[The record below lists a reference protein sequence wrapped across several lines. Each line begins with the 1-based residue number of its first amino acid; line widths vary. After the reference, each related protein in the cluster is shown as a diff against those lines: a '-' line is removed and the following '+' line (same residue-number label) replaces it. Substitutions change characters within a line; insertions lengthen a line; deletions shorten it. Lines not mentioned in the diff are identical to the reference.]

1 VVSLRV
7 ETNFIRIKNNYGR
20 LMPTKKRSL
29 TDSLSMRTARVR
41 RKAQSHRTLR
51 WIGGRAAATLLVG
64 AALSVGGVTEAL
76 QGVHFLVLKDLD
88 TVRVVRQQGSHAKVV
103 ARLGDDFAGNS
114 VFKLSRT
121 LPDSLVTRRIRL
133 FDDAWLPET
142 AAPEVADAQPKDVF
156 HREMQ
161 RINVAIRKQFFA
173 NAVPF
178 GDIIHAK
185 AQKYDVDPALVAAVV
200 ETESRFQTH
209 ARSQV
214 GARGLMQLMPKTGRW
229 LGASNLYNAE
239 QNVDAGAKY
248 LKYLNRR
255 FDGNLTK
262 TIAAYNAGEGNVRR
276 YNGVPPFRET
286 RSYVKKVM
294 SRYEKR
300 KQELKKF
307 DDQHGAAVADDA
319 VLTLR

>member
-1 VVSLRV
+1 
-7 ETNFIRIKNNYGR
+7 
-20 LMPTKKRSL
+20 MPKKTLSL
-29 TDSLSMRTARVR
+29 TESLSARSANLR
-41 RKAQSHRTLR
+41 RRARSHRVLH
-51 WIGGRAAATLLVG
+51 WIGGRAAATLMVG

-76 QGVHFLVLKDLD
+76 QGVHFLVRKDLD
-88 TVRVVRQQGSHAKVV
+88 AVTIVEQQGSHARVL
-103 ARLGDDFAGNS
+103 ASLGGDLTGNAL
-114 VFKLSRT
+114 FKLSHG
-121 LPDSLVTRRIRL
+121 LPKSLVTHHVDL
-133 FDDAWLPET
+133 FGAWAPDAEPQ
-142 AAPEVADAQPKDVF
+142 AAPDAQPTDVF
-156 HREMQ
+156 HSEMR
-161 RINVAIRKQFFA
+161 RINTAIRRQFFA

-200 ETESRFQTH
+200 ETESCFRTH

-229 LGASNLYNAE
+229 LGATNLYNAE

-248 LKYLNRR
+248 LKYLNQR
-255 FDGNLTK
+255 FNGNLTK

-286 RSYVKKVM
+286 RSYVKRVM

-300 KQELKKF
+300 KQELKQF
-307 DDQHGAAVADDA
+307 DDQHGAGIVADEA
-319 VLTLR
+319 GLTLR

>member
-1 VVSLRV
+1 
-7 ETNFIRIKNNYGR
+7 
-20 LMPTKKRSL
+20 MPTKKRSL
-29 TDSLSMRTARVR
+29 TDSLSTRSARMR
-41 RKAQSHRTLR
+41 RKAQSHRMLH
-51 WIGGRAAATLLVG
+51 WIGGRAAATLLLG

-88 TVRVVRQQGSHAKVV
+88 TVKVVKQQGKHSNVV
-103 ARLGDDFAGNS
+103 ANLGDDFAGNS
-114 VFKLSRT
+114 LFKLSRT
-121 LPDSLVTRRIRL
+121 LPHSLVTQRIRL
-133 FDDAWLPET
+133 FDDAWLPESEQQT
-142 AAPEVADAQPKDVF
+142 AAEPQPKDVF

-161 RINVAIRKQFFA
+161 RINVAIRKEFFA
-173 NAVPF
+173 NAIPF
-178 GDIIHAK
+178 GNIIHAK
-185 AQKYDVDPALVAAVV
+185 ATKYDVDPALVAAVV
-200 ETESRFQTH
+200 ETESRFKSN

-229 LGASNLYNAE
+229 MGAHNLYNAD

-248 LKYLNRR
+248 LKYLNTR

-294 SRYEKR
+294 SKYEKR
-300 KQELKKF
+300 KQELKQF
-307 DDQHGAAVADDA
+307 DAQRGGAVGDE
-319 VLTLR
+319 V

>member
-1 VVSLRV
+1 
-7 ETNFIRIKNNYGR
+7 
-20 LMPTKKRSL
+20 MPTKKRSL
-29 TDSLSMRTARVR
+29 TDSLSMRSARVR

-103 ARLGDDFAGNS
+103 AKLGDDFAGNS

-185 AQKYDVDPALVAAVV
+185 AQKYDVDPSLVAAVV
-200 ETESRFQTH
+200 ETESRFRTN

-229 LGASNLYNAE
+229 LGAGNLYNAE

-307 DDQHGAAVADDA
+307 DDQHGAAVAADEA

>member
-1 VVSLRV
+1 
-7 ETNFIRIKNNYGR
+7 
-20 LMPTKKRSL
+20 MPTKKRSL
-29 TDSLSMRTARVR
+29 TDSLSMRSARMR
-41 RKAQSHRTLR
+41 RKAQSHRTLH
-51 WIGGRAAATLLVG
+51 WLGGRAAATLLLG
-64 AALSVGGVTEAL
+64 AALSVGGVTEAF

-88 TVRVVRQQGSHAKVV
+88 TVKVVQQQGSHAKVV
-103 ARLGDDFAGNS
+103 AKLGDDFAGNS
-114 VFKLSRT
+114 LFKLSRT
-121 LPDSLVTRRIRL
+121 LPDSLVTQRIRL
-133 FDDAWLPET
+133 FDDAWLPDV
-142 AAPEVADAQPKDVF
+142 APASEEAQAQPKDVF

-178 GDIIHAK
+178 GDLIHAK
-185 AQKYDVDPALVAAVV
+185 AQKYNVDPALVAAVV
-200 ETESRFQTH
+200 ETESRFRTN

-229 LGASNLYNAE
+229 LGARNLYNAD

-248 LKYLNRR
+248 LRYLNQR

-286 RSYVKKVM
+286 RSYVKKAM

-307 DDQHGAAVADDA
+307 DDQHGAAVAADDA
-319 VLTLR
+319 ALTLR

>member
-1 VVSLRV
+1 
-7 ETNFIRIKNNYGR
+7 
-20 LMPTKKRSL
+20 MPRKTQSL
-29 TDSLSMRTARVR
+29 TESLSIRSANLRQKAR
-41 RKAQSHRTLR
+41 SHRLLN
-51 WIGGRAAATLLVG
+51 WMGGRAAATIVVG

-88 TVRVVRQQGSHAKVV
+88 AVKIVEQQGSHSKVV
-103 ARLGDDFAGNS
+103 AKLPDDFAGNS
-114 VFKLSRT
+114 FFKLSRSLPKSLVSHRVDLFDASW
-121 LPDSLVTRRIRL
+121 LPD
-133 FDDAWLPET
+133 AE
-142 AAPEVADAQPKDVF
+142 PEVPAEAQQTDVF
-156 HREMQ
+156 HSEMR
-161 RINVAIRKQFFA
+161 RINVAIRRQFFA

-200 ETESRFQTH
+200 ETESRFRTN

-229 LGASNLYNAE
+229 MGATNLYNAE

-248 LKYLNRR
+248 LSYLNQR

-286 RSYVKKVM
+286 RSYVKRVM
-294 SRYEKR
+294 TRYQKR
-300 KQELKKF
+300 QQELRQF
-307 DDQHGAAVADDA
+307 DDLHGAAVVADDS
-319 VLTLR
+319 VMTLR